1 MSLLNDGRDAPQI
14 EEIELPSQND
24 LLVLKA
30 IGGDSDAQNV
40 SFQGIKR
47 KLGVHQE
54 TLSRALRRL
63 ERDGYIER
71 SGQGYRIS
79 SKGRKITPLEV
90 ALKKNNEKDRY
101 PVSILNA
108 MLPEDVKAQDIV
120 ASLGYKWFGN
130 LRWLGFG
137 TSEGATTMSWITSD
151 SNLKITVKI
160 LDDSLNIES
169 YANDSQSIS
178 LAIKSAYDLFD
189 HITKAF
195 KMIENTNSY
204 GKAA

>member
-1 MSLLNDGRDAPQI
+1 MSLLKDGQEVPQV

-24 LLVLKA
+24 LLVLDA

-71 SGQGYRIS
+71 LSQGYRIS
-79 SKGRKITPLEV
+79 SKGRKITPLEL
-90 ALKKNNEKDRY
+90 ALKKNTEKEQY
-101 PVSILNA
+101 PVSILKA
-108 MLPEDVKAQDIV
+108 MLPEDVKAEDIV
-120 ASLGYKWFGN
+120 DSLGYKWFGN

-137 TSEGATTMSWITSD
+137 KSEGATTMSWITSD

-160 LDDSLNIES
+160 LEDSLNIES
-169 YANDSQSIS
+169 YANDSHSVS

-195 KMIENTNSY
+195 KMIESRSSY